1 MTNSNRVILKGSKRD
16 MLSGARLIG
25 KVDSRQVI
33 EISVVLNHRQPMP
46 ANLEGTAVLSHS
58 EFAETYG
65 ADPAHI
71 RSMQQFASDYNLQI
85 IERGDE
91 TLRRTI
97 TMSGTAA
104 DMERAFSV
112 ELNEYS
118 HPDGSYYGRTGTIQ
132 IPQEYASCI
141 QSVFG
146 LDDRTVVKPHLR
158 YRSVSGEF
166 GVRSPNTSYTPVQVA
181 HLYDFPK
188 DATGFGQT
196 IGLIEFGGGYRPTD
210 IHEYFNSLGLE
221 APAVRTVSVDHARN
235 RPTTPQS
242 VDGEV
247 LLDIEVAGT
256 VAPGAAICV
265 YFAPNTSR
273 GFQDALSMAVHDQ
286 NNKPAVISI
295 SWGSAEINWTEQS
308 MTAFDLVAQEACMLG
323 ITITVA
329 AGDAGSK
336 DNVDDGLNHVD
347 FPASCPHVL
356 ATGGTR
362 LTSGWG
368 TITNETVWNDGA
380 LGGATGGGYS
390 TFFARPKWQTNIM
403 AQANR
408 GVPDVAGNADPETGY
423 YILVDGQKMVV
434 GGTSAVA
441 PLWAGLITLMNE
453 KLGHRLGYINP
464 HLYSIKQTDGFHDIT
479 IGNNGTFPA
488 EIGWDAATGLGSPNG
503 VNLCQALR
511 TSVATNRGSA
521 RTETVRSA
529 QTTGKT

>member
-1 MTNSNRVILKGSKRD
+1 MTDTNRVTLKGSKRD

-25 KVDSRQVI
+25 KVDSRQII
-33 EISVVLNHRQPMP
+33 EISVVLNHRRSMP
-46 ANLEGTAVLSHS
+46 ANLEGTAVLSHAD
-58 EFAETYG
+58 FAATYG
-65 ADPAHI
+65 ADPADI
-71 RSMQQFASDYNLQI
+71 RSMQQFAMEYNLNI
-85 IERGDE
+85 LERGDE
-91 TLRRTI
+91 IPRRTI
-97 TMSGTAA
+97 TMAGTAA
-104 DMERAFSV
+104 NMERAFSV

-118 HPDGSYYGRTGTIQ
+118 HPDGSYCGRAGTIQ

-146 LDDRTVVKPHLR
+146 LDDRTVAKPHLR

-188 DATGFGQT
+188 DVTGFGQT
-196 IGLIEFGGGYRPTD
+196 IGLIELGGGYRPSD
-210 IHEYFNSLGLE
+210 IQEYFNSLGLE
-221 APAVRTVSVDHARN
+221 APAMRTVSVDHARN

-256 VAPGAAICV
+256 TAPGAAICV

-286 NNKPAVISI
+286 VNKPSVISI

-308 MTAFDLVAQEACMLG
+308 MAAFDLVAQEACMLG
-323 ITITVA
+323 VTITVA
-329 AGDAGSK
+329 AGDAGSR
-336 DNVDDGLNHVD
+336 DNVADGLNHVD
-347 FPASCPHVL
+347 FPASSPHVL

-390 TFFARPKWQTNIM
+390 TYFARPEWQSNLT
-403 AQANR
+403 AQNNR

-453 KLGHRLGYINP
+453 KLGYRLGFVNP

-479 IGNNGTFPA
+479 VGNNGTFPA

-503 VNLCQALR
+503 VGLCHALQA
-511 TSVATNRGSA
+511 TVATNRTSA
-521 RTETVRSA
+521 TSGAVQSSQALRRT
-529 QTTGKT
+529 